1 MSLNMNNSN
10 TGYEGGNPTGVL
22 KDIELYIY
30 SSFVSNPC
38 GFLLLLLTSLFL
50 CIVLV
55 SYFDFF
61 RVAS

>member
-30 SSFVSNPC
+30 CSFVSNPLWLLITTSYFLVPLFC
-38 GFLLLLLTSLFL
+38 ARFLL
-50 CIVLV
+50 
-55 SYFDFF
+55 
-61 RVAS
+61 